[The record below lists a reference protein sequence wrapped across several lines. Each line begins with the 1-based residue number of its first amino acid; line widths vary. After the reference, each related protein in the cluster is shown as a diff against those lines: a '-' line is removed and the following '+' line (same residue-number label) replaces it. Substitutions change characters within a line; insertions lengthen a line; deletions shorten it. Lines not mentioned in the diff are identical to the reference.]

1 MCEPA
6 LCTLLTGSS
15 RSPVMMETYYLV
27 RCSAVSHRD
36 KGKWRQVLWSA
47 VYVRGIGFACRIFSI
62 TFPFSSPLLS
72 LFLPVVLYPLAS
84 SQRAARCHPWI
95 SLPLIHQILW
105 HKIKPKKIDQIWPQ
119 RVRQRAAA
127 AAGMESGF
135 YRHKSLL
142 WWGILSNGNFFLTG
156 GVIASPLWT
165 PLDIYTPSCTSA
177 FLWDSGMYTDN

>member
-1 MCEPA
+1 MSAGEKACRGYNRCPAVFCTAVPGQLYQSVQNKVCMCEPA

-105 HKIKPKKIDQIWPQ
+105 HKIKPKKIDQI
-119 RVRQRAAA
+119 
-127 AAGMESGF
+127 
-135 YRHKSLL
+135 
-142 WWGILSNGNFFLTG
+142 
-156 GVIASPLWT
+156 
-165 PLDIYTPSCTSA
+165 
-177 FLWDSGMYTDN
+177 